1 MPYWVK
7 LTAAGEKAKPLFVNL
22 ENVTFLEPRNYGT
35 RIVFVGGEDRADVVE
50 DSASDFDDEARRWPA
65 WIIVIPSAPCIVT
78 WDPSVIRKLI

>member
-22 ENVTFLEPRNYGT
+22 ENVTFLESRNYGT

-50 DSASDFDDEARRWPA
+50 DSD
-65 WIIVIPSAPCIVT
+65 
-78 WDPSVIRKLI
+78 LISTMKPVAGRPGS

>member
-50 DSASDFDDEARRWPA
+50 DSD
-65 WIIVIPSAPCIVT
+65 
-78 WDPSVIRKLI
+78 LISTMKPVAGRPGS